1 MNDEARQLVAII
13 AGVSGETFNT
23 ILSGGRRRPLPFCRY
38 IVARELYKRGYSLP
52 RAGAELGIDHATVL
66 HGIRQLDSMNTGGYE
81 RELEILRDFTRILES
96 DIEAE
101 D

>member
-1 MNDEARQLVAII
+1 M
-13 AGVSGETFNT
+13 
-23 ILSGGRRRPLPFCRY
+23 
-38 IVARELYKRGYSLP
+38 P

-81 RELEILRDFTRILES
+81 RELEILRDFNRILES
-96 DIEAE
+96 DIDAE

>member
-38 IVARELYKRGYSLP
+38 IVARELYKRGYSLQ
-52 RAGAELGIDHATVL
+52 RAGAQLGIDHATL
-66 HGIRQLDSMNTGGYE
+66 LYGIRQLDLMNTGGYDE
-81 RELEILRDFTRILES
+81 ELEILRDFKRILES
-96 DIEAE
+96 DIESQ

>member
-1 MNDEARQLVAII
+1 MNDEARKLVAII

-23 ILSGGRRRPLPFCRY
+23 ILSGCRRRPLPFCRY

-52 RAGAELGIDHATVL
+52 RAGAQLGIDHATVL
-66 HGIRQLDSMNTGGYE
+66 YGIRQLDLMNTGGYDG
-81 RELEILRDFTRILES
+81 ELDILRDFKRILES
-96 DIEAE
+96 DIESQ